1 MSDRAWVLKYQLACD
16 KVQWLQTHC
25 GQTWISLGRLLYKDI
40 LFLCP
45 RWSSGPYISRNLLI
59 WSHFVNASWKKSD
72 LRHAHFHYNSRK
84 LVNVV
89 KVRFTMMYSSRKLN
103 NKKVI
108 TTACNFWRQT
118 ACSFQVYGR
127 TNHFCA
133 KSTRATLFWIS
144 RFFSPDQHWRHKL
157 FFPTIFPTA
166 LRS

>member
-1 MSDRAWVLKYQLACD
+1 MFDRAWVLKYHLECD

-40 LFLCP
+40 LFLYP
-45 RWSSGPYISRNLLI
+45 RWSSGPYTSRNFLI
-59 WSHFVNASWKKSD
+59 WAHFVNASCKKIG
-72 LRHAHFHYNSRK
+72 LTHAHFQCNLKK

-89 KVRFTMMYSSRKLN
+89 KVRFTMIYSSKKLN
-103 NKKVI
+103 NKKII
-108 TTACNFWRQT
+108 TTACKFWRQI

-133 KSTRATLFWIS
+133 SRKTLFWIS

-166 LRS
+166 LRR